1 MNRVYLKETYESCT
15 HNSFFLS
22 QICNFLIANQYQP
35 VTDVNKA
42 NYIILCTCGLDTVNK
57 TKAKK
62 IISEYYNDYGNKAK
76 IIVTG
81 CFSKLEINF
90 LKDKNI
96 IHIDISNLIELDT
109 IFKAK
114 HSFLSVRTNIINTE
128 FVTKNTM
135 VSDEYYIQIG
145 QGCSN
150 NCTYCSIKNTPIF
163 LKSKPIINIT
173 EEIMDGLQL
182 GYAKFVLLADDC
194 GCYGEDI
201 NLNFADLLN
210 AISKIPEKNFK
221 LNIHYFHP
229 SKLLALFPLIEKDIF
244 NRIYFINIP
253 IQSVSEKILKMMN
266 RNYNIYEVINI
277 ISQIKS
283 INPAIKI
290 HSRLIY
296 GYSADAHEEF
306 NKAVEISKVFDKI
319 SHFHHSDYELFSYR
333 CFC

>member
-1 MNRVYLKETYESCT
+1 MKRVYFKETYESCG

-22 QICNFLIANQYQP
+22 QIYNFLIANQYQP
-35 VTDVNKA
+35 VTNADDA
-42 NYIILCTCGLDTVNK
+42 DYIILCTCGVDTTN
-57 TKAKK
+57 KAKAK
-62 IISEYYNDYGNKAK
+62 DVIYDYNNLYENKAK

-81 CFSKLEINF
+81 CFSKLETNY
-90 LKDKNI
+90 LKDRNI
-96 IHIDISNLIELDT
+96 IHIDVSNLHELDKL
-109 IFKAK
+109 FGSKC
-114 HSFLSVRTNIINTE
+114 SFSSVKTNVINTE
-128 FVTKNTM
+128 FVTKNTNL
-135 VSDEYYIQIG
+135 SNEYYVQIG

-150 NCTYCSIKNTPIF
+150 NCTYCSIKDNQVF
-163 LKSKPIINIT
+163 LKSKPIHNILKEIN
-173 EEIMDGLQL
+173 EGLML
-182 GYAKFVLLADDC
+182 GYNKFVLLADDC

-210 AISKIPEKNFK
+210 SINQMPEKHFT
-221 LNIHYFHP
+221 LNIHYLHP
-229 SKLLALFPLIEKDIF
+229 SRLLALFPLIEKSVF

-253 IQSVSEKILKMMN
+253 IQSVSEKILKLMN
-266 RNYNIYEVINI
+266 RNYDIYEVIKI

-283 INPAIKI
+283 LNPAIEI

-306 NKAVEISKVFDKI
+306 NKAVELSKVFNKI